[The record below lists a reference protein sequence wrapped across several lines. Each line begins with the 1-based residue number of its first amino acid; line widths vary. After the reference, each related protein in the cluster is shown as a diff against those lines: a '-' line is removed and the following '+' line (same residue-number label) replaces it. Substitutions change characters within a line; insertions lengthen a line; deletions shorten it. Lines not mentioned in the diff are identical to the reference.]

1 MVERE
6 EDDEKRKRRNV
17 VVEEREG
24 EKKQGLP
31 FWALPFLLLVL
42 ALALEYCLTSEGL
55 QLWD

>member
-6 EDDEKRKRRNV
+6 EEDEKRKRRNGM
-17 VVEEREG
+17 VEKRER

-55 QLWD
+55 